1 MPGETETIDTI
12 VTAMQNE
19 TVEVEVAAAGH
30 GRAVCVSHA

>member
-19 TVEVEVAAAGH
+19 TVEVAAAGH
-30 GRAVCVSHA
+30 GRAACA